1 MTRLAGLILTGV
13 ATFTLGA
20 AAPVPPHG
28 QQTYGRG
35 AGLATLTI
43 PQGTDIPV
51 TLDVSVMVKPD
62 QVGNTFPAHITRDLV
77 VEGAVGI
84 PAGAPAE
91 VALLESENG
100 PNAASFRLTRV
111 SIGGRM
117 RPVWTDAA
125 RADATAAGPNLGQ
138 KAGIGA
144 ILGGALGVAVGGGN
158 GLLRGAAAGAGGGL
172 VWGLLDHGSH
182 RVEYDTPLLFT
193 LRAAVRVQ

>member
-1 MTRLAGLILTGV
+1 MTRIACLILTGV
-13 ATFTLGA
+13 ATLF
-20 AAPVPPHG
+20 PPDAQH
-28 QQTYGRG
+28 TYVTGVG
-35 AGLATLTI
+35 VATLTI

-51 TLDVSVMVKPD
+51 TLDVRVMVKPD

-125 RADATAAGPNLGQ
+125 RADATASGPNLGQ
-138 KAGIGA
+138 KAGI
-144 ILGGALGVAVGGGN
+144 
-158 GLLRGAAAGAGGGL
+158 
-172 VWGLLDHGSH
+172 
-182 RVEYDTPLLFT
+182 
-193 LRAAVRVQ
+193 

>member
-1 MTRLAGLILTGV
+1 MALGLPWRLRGGRVPLDSCSSNTLEDYMTRLAGLILTGV

-77 VEGAVGI
+77 VEGAV
-84 PAGAPAE
+84 
-91 VALLESENG
+91 
-100 PNAASFRLTRV
+100 
-111 SIGGRM
+111 
-117 RPVWTDAA
+117 
-125 RADATAAGPNLGQ
+125 
-138 KAGIGA
+138 
-144 ILGGALGVAVGGGN
+144 
-158 GLLRGAAAGAGGGL
+158 
-172 VWGLLDHGSH
+172 
-182 RVEYDTPLLFT
+182 
-193 LRAAVRVQ
+193 